1 MTKPSKPFVKY
12 DNYHKDTPA
21 RRRIRDVIFAVVCG
35 PFLLVALVL
44 LGLAVGV
51 RWLWRWW
58 CGDRQINIYK

>member
-1 MTKPSKPFVKY
+1 MTKPFVKY
-12 DNYHKDTPA
+12 DNFHKDTPT
-21 RRRIRDVIFAVVCG
+21 RRRIRDVIFAVVGG

-51 RWLWRWW
+51 RWLWRWC

>member
-1 MTKPSKPFVKY
+1 MTKPFIKY
-12 DNYHKDTPA
+12 DPYHKDTPT

-44 LGLAVGV
+44 LGLAIGV
-51 RWLWRWW
+51 RWLCRWW